1 MNREKIATAV
11 LSVFLFTGIS
21 APAEAAKSVQVTLPA
36 FDVTL
41 NGTTIEN
48 ENRRYPLLVYHDITY
63 VPMTYHDCRFLGL
76 ETTWNQ
82 KDGLGVFKSDLTGAY
97 YEDTI
102 AQKNSRR
109 STAQIASG
117 NITVNGKQIHNASE
131 PYPLLLYRDVT
142 YFPLTWRFAVNEFG
156 WKYQFND
163 KLGLEITSSNT
174 RTESIVLS
182 DGRDIKEVCSVFDF
196 TIDEENLYYQGQ
208 EGQIYQRPLSDA
220 TADAKRKTIA
230 QIPYEN
236 DYWEGYP
243 AATLYEEHG
252 SVYYRYHSGGA
263 TFGGDYL
270 YRLGEKQEPEQI
282 INRTYDQYV
291 DFGAFSIQIAGTVIG
306 GRPAVPMTYIA
317 ADGTKHNLGME
328 GHYFYTKADSY
339 DKRRNQ
345 LYVSAAPYDE
355 AHDCPGTSHLYTIH
369 LEDGSMTKLSER
381 GSGNYAVAKDEVYVA
396 DSDLL
401 YMHNLNTGEEQL
413 ISNESLDR
421 NFNYTPI
428 ESGVYYATMKD
439 GQRFCFWDKK
449 TRETTVLNKNGIAK
463 AVSSQNGYVIAQFE
477 ETPDNLYRL
486 MVFDAQGKQVYT
498 SADVAD
504 KAVINAN
511 GVLVYRLAGT
521 TQLVKVQ
528 L

>member
-1 MNREKIATAV
+1 MNKEKIAAAV
-11 LSVFLFTGIS
+11 LSVLLLTGAS

-48 ENRRYPLLVYHDITY
+48 ENRRYPLLVYQDITY

-82 KDGLGVFKSDLTGAY
+82 KDGLGIFKSELTGAY
-97 YEDTI
+97 YEDPV
-102 AQKNSRR
+102 AQKNSKRAM
-109 STAQIASG
+109 AQLASG
-117 NITVNGKQIHNASE
+117 NITVNGKQLHNAGE

-142 YFPLTWRFAVNEFG
+142 YFPLTWRFAVDEFG
-156 WKYQFND
+156 WKYQFD
-163 KLGLEITSSNT
+163 EKRGLEIVSSNQ

-182 DGRDIKEVCSVFDF
+182 DGRTVKETGSVFDF
-196 TIDEENLYYQGQ
+196 TVDEEHLYYQGQ
-208 EGQIYQRPLSDA
+208 NGQIYQRPLSDVMD
-220 TADAKRKTIA
+220 DAKRKTVA

-236 DYWEGYP
+236 DYFEGYP

-263 TFGGDYL
+263 IFGGDYL
-270 YRLGEKQEPEQI
+270 YRLGENWEPERI

-291 DFGAFSIQIAGTVIG
+291 DFGAFSIQIAGTIIG
-306 GRPAVPMTYIA
+306 GRPAVPMTYLA
-317 ADGTKHNLGME
+317 ADGTKSSLGPE
-328 GHYFYTKADSY
+328 QYYFGIQGDAY
-339 DKRRNQ
+339 DKERNQ

-355 AHDCPGTSHLYTIH
+355 AHDGPGISQLYTIS
-369 LEDGSMTKLSER
+369 LKDGSMTKLSER
-381 GSGNYAVAKDEVYVA
+381 GSSKYAVAKDEVYIA

-401 YMHNLNTGEEQL
+401 YMHDLNTGEERL

-421 NFNYTPI
+421 NLNYMPI

-449 TRETTVLNKNGIAK
+449 TGETTVRNKNGIVK
-463 AVSSQNGYVIAQFE
+463 ALSSQNGYVIVQFE
-477 ETPDNLYRL
+477 ETPDNPHR
-486 MVFDAQGKQVYT
+486 MIVFDAQGKQVYT
-498 SADVAD
+498 SADVVD
-504 KAVINAN
+504 KAVMNAN

-521 TQLVKVQ
+521 MQLVKVQ